1 MPPESRAEYFKE
13 RREKFKSFTVEVERE
28 KMERLEKRL
37 SEQSKTKASWLN
49 EKIDEE
55 IGEKKIETACRRPKL
70 ADCFTSP
77 TPED

>member
-55 IGEKKIETACRRPKL
+55 IGEKK
-70 ADCFTSP
+70 
-77 TPED
+77 